1 MANQEYKQ
9 YKAHNWQASER
20 IDAELLNHMEVGIE
34 NLSNKIVSDFKFITD
49 FQSNMNTYIDTINNK
64 MNELDSYK
72 DNFENTAN
80 TAINTAINNRLGDY
94 ALKSSVE
101 GLLKAIYGSNAT
113 TYENEGAASLKAWIQ
128 SELSK
133 LASSTTITSM
143 QTNISD
149 LQTTAARI
157 QTALGTDY
165 NLTQSS
171 WDSNSI
177 STRLSNLS
185 TDLSSLNNTVRG
197 TSTSGST
204 TKTIVEQI
212 ADLNEYLGLTSSSV
226 ETNSLIDK
234 IESALGR
241 SLEPTAEEIN
251 TNNNLNYSL
260 LELIEA
266 LQTVLGLSNA
276 EEGEPSL
283 IQKIESALGRPLNPT
298 AEQIQ
303 EDELLDDSLLSLI
316 KTIRDTLGMSGGTS
330 GGTSNLIQKIDT
342 IVATLYGTS
351 APSSYALGDNYT
363 LARVLDDLYGKLLID
378 PNTEEISRENPLID
392 TLSSLPASV
401 STLNTKVKGLEDDK
415 SSYIRKDSTE
425 ASIWNNITSS
435 AYINADWKRFEAEDE
450 TYLRLIRKDK
460 DWPATV
466 ADLANET
473 VNTYIPLPKG
483 GGGGG
488 AAGSGTAIVTRIT
501 DATVQVLVGKSC
513 YLRYRLEARDNGGVL
528 SGAGTATWFI
538 GGVQVAT
545 SSAANIKAN
554 DDTTTINEF
563 DISPYLSVGS
573 NSVMLQ
579 ISVDTG
585 GDTPSIVRRTWTV
598 DVINLSLIWNYNE
611 ENIFDA
617 GTITLEWIPY
627 GAGINKTTYM
637 IIDNEEPVAISETVQ
652 SGITQSYTFEHNLSH
667 GAHTCKLYLAAT
679 INNIDETTEIQ
690 SHDIIVVQPLDTTP
704 IISSSAIITE
714 MEQYD
719 TVAIPI
725 VIYTPNSTVTNNV
738 ILAED
743 GEIKD
748 TWNNVN
754 RTLQTWNYSP
764 STVGVKTLTITVGS
778 VVKTIKMTVK
788 SISITNAEVEG
799 YDFKIKASDIISN
812 TALRNNEL
820 LSFSDN
826 FDWINGGLKTEKD
839 LNGNIQQYICI
850 KAGTTMTVNKQ
861 LFNSNLSTGLNFKI
875 ILKTANCSDYDA
887 KILDCYSN
895 DIGLELFAHSGI
907 LKSSVRQVTTQFSE
921 NTYIELEFE
930 VYGTNNNIRYIM
942 CWVDGVMSSVRVCDE
957 NDNFEQSTKVPIV
970 IGSENC
976 DVHIYLL
983 KNYYKTLSISE
994 HIANFIADAPNA
1006 TIMKARYNRNDILG
1020 KDNEI
1025 DYNRL
1030 RTAAPDCRIWLY
1042 DIHRMTTGKKDKVNV
1057 YRFQQFWENDK
1068 TEYFNGLYAENATLT
1083 VQGTSSVNYR
1093 KGAANTDIDFSGE
1106 NCILRS
1112 GNGEDL
1118 LADNLEI
1125 KGMKITETSIPITY
1139 ANLKVNFA
1147 SCEQVNNMCNA
1158 MWYQNFQPYP
1168 SLSNRDCMEFVMG
1181 VQFIHDR
1188 GLDEPTAEDPTTKQK
1203 MLEVPLFS
1211 EKTNRDA
1218 NKYYMYSIGNLGTSK
1233 KNTHIFHSENE
1244 CCIEVTDNT
1253 TEGQRMI
1260 AWPTNL
1266 DWSGDVKEADH
1277 SYEVRYPK
1285 KINDTIAAGWE
1296 RFVKWMAENNPRA
1309 ATNRTLITPETYPA
1323 YTFKGHNRPGT
1334 QVLQGTTVSQYAGT
1348 YTTDSFERRMA
1359 KMLSECEDYMAMDSV
1374 VYHFC
1379 FIERHTMVDNV
1390 AKNTFWSAE
1399 KTVKEINGVET
1410 EGYWIWDLSKNYDND
1425 TSDGNNN
1432 EGQLVFDYGNEAND
1446 SINGK
1451 MVFNAADS
1459 VWFIFISNL
1468 REACATM
1475 FINRESAYSNDGK
1488 YMGAWN
1494 SLSYHNFLLQQ
1505 QQKVPERVWNECY
1518 WYDYLR
1524 TYENNIDR
1532 SWISFLDGGQKIQQR
1547 KHYELFQELYL
1558 ASKYMSPL
1566 SIGNMI
1572 TMRGYTPTITE
1583 NMTEEQKA
1591 IIRATL
1597 AAVPSKSE
1605 VTVTMYNKCYLTVHM
1620 GNNFLQQKVEKG
1632 VPTTL
1637 TFKEHR
1643 PNWDENITYLVN
1655 DKVSYQEHI
1664 WVSKINNNINHIPSE
1679 NSEYWELSSSY
1690 LGLMDTVINIDTA
1703 SMVQE
1708 IGDLSPLYPGQ
1719 SSFGAAYRLRSIK
1732 IGSAHPDYQN
1742 LNISE
1747 TETGAFDFSTNA
1759 MLERLEIQNLKSVN
1773 APLTLTGCP
1782 ALKYLDAS
1790 GSSFTGYS
1798 FADGGLVTTAKLG
1811 NPNTITMRNLSYLA
1825 DANLTIDSTINLKYL
1840 TIDNCPL
1847 IDSFNRVQTLNELLN
1862 LNLLNVN
1869 WRVPGIDFN
1878 NFVNYVKGIP
1888 TYLVTGKV
1896 ELTQEMGSFNIN
1908 NLGDTFTKDLKFYY
1922 YDKTLPA
1929 WEQRTDGNGYS
1940 EGDRVHYNERIWV
1953 SNKNNNIDIP
1963 HEYSETVP
1971 DSEKSWLLQGNFP
1984 QPYYT
1989 VAFYGLYGNDFIG
2002 NQYIPSGSRFASNAF
2017 DSYFSNQYIKDYN
2030 IFKNP
2035 SWTEGMDTRLSKGPW
2050 SINDNELVIS
2060 DLDVYA
2066 REVTQYKL
2074 TYIMHTADP
2083 EVFLSDTY
2091 FYYEAGKT
2099 ISKSDVVMSD
2109 VPSFVRDYYKY
2120 TGEYWTA
2127 TDNRGLDPT
2136 AAQEE
2141 IPGNVIKEPYAET
2154 WYAVYKKTPNEYTIS
2169 IYNTD
2174 RNGQKQGEPLY
2185 SFTKNVVS
2193 SNSSNNEITY
2203 SELQAYRPGIG
2214 SSAKDKAIY
2223 IDETTMYQADLN
2235 QEKEE
2240 NRLYRFLNW
2249 RPYVSLTS
2257 KIPVT
2262 GDMDILAT
2270 YYKTDD
2276 VFTNYFLNKLTDCTL
2291 KDDITSL
2298 PDGAFLHNSNLT
2310 KLSTKASTIGKGSF
2324 SLFNDN
2330 NRRVF
2335 IFTNNNVSFNTHCF
2349 YNARNCLIIFT
2360 GTGSINVNDYAF
2372 DEIRNCTLIVLNS
2385 DEPIRTNGQQYYS
2398 FSNFYGNN
2406 NILYVTSN
2414 AYSRYVANNARD
2426 NIPNNL
2432 SGQESYLSVINI
2444 INDTNIKSLLE
2455 EAGLE

>member
-1 MANQEYKQ
+1 MAMNDTNYNVSGGDVTSNSGLIYSPK
-9 YKAHNWQASER
+9 KWQDNEKIDRVEMNNIEQGIQIALESRTELETISAESLQRIEDYYNNVLNPAINSVNSQIASLPTT
-20 IDAELLNHMEVGIE
+20 IQTEVNN
-34 NLSNKIVSDFKFITD
+34 NLSTNNQNIISSFI
-49 FQSNMNTYIDTINNK
+49 NLLGANYVEAN
-64 MNELDSYK
+64 
-72 DNFENTAN
+72 AN
-80 TAINTAINNRLGDY
+80 TLPLSLPNQMATVDSRLT
-94 ALKSSVE
+94 S
-101 GLLKAIYGSNAT
+101 
-113 TYENEGAASLKAWIQ
+113 
-128 SELSK
+128 
-133 LASSTTITSM
+133 LASSFSSINT
-143 QTNISD
+143 
-149 LQTTAARI
+149 
-157 QTALGTDY
+157 
-165 NLTQSS
+165 NLT
-171 WDSNSI
+171 DLNTYVRGANNLNSI
-177 STRLSNLS
+177 SSQVLALQNELGGGGS
-185 TDLSSLNNTVRG
+185 G
-197 TSTSGST
+197 TSF
-204 TKTIVEQI
+204 KE
-212 ADLNEYLGLTSSSV
+212 
-226 ETNSLIDK
+226 K
-234 IESALGR
+234 IENALGR
-241 SLEPTAEEIN
+241 ALEPTVEEIAED
-251 TNNNLNYSL
+251 TNVSSSL
-260 LELIEA
+260 LELIEN
-266 LQTVLGLSNA
+266 LQGVLGLSSSA
-276 EEGEPSL
+276 EGEPSL
-283 IQKIESALGRPLNPT
+283 IEKIEIALGRPLTPT
-298 AEQIQ
+298 EEQIQ
-303 EDELLDDSLLSLI
+303 ADELIDDSLLGLI
-316 KTIRDTLGMSGGTS
+316 KGIRGTLGMSGGTDE
-330 GGTSNLIQKIDT
+330 GENSNLIEKINAVVT
-342 IVATLYGTS
+342 VLYGNNS
-351 APSSYALGDNYT
+351 PENYDLGNNYT
-363 LARVLDDLYGKLLID
+363 LARVLDDLYGRLIED
-378 PNTEEISRENPLID
+378 SSTGEFSRSDDPLIEK
-392 TLSSLPASV
+392 LRNLPTSIN
-401 STLNTKVKGLEDDK
+401 TLNTKVSGLEDDR
-415 SSYIRKDSTE
+415 SSYIRNGSEQATKWDMV
-425 ASIWNNITSS
+425 ANS
-435 AYINADWKRFEAEDE
+435 AYINADWKKFEAEDE
-450 TYLRLIRKDK
+450 TYLRLIRKDI

-483 GGGGG
+483 GSGGG
-488 AAGSGTAIVTRIT
+488 ASGGGTAIVTRIT
-501 DATVQVLVGKSC
+501 DSAVQILVGKSC
-513 YLRYRLEARDNGGVL
+513 YLRYRLEARQND
-528 SGAGTATWFI
+528 GALVSAASTATWFV

-545 SSAANIKAN
+545 SEALNITSN
-554 DDTTTINEF
+554 EDTTTINEF

-573 NSVMLQ
+573 NNITLQ
-579 ISVDTG
+579 IAAETG
-585 GDTPSIVRRTWTV
+585 GDTPTIVRRTWV
-598 DVINLSLIWNYNE
+598 VRVINFSLTWNYNE
-611 ENIFDA
+611 ETVFDN
-617 GTITLEWIPY
+617 GIISLEWIPY
-627 GAGINKTTYM
+627 GANINKTTHIY
-637 IIDNEEPVAISETVQ
+637 IDRGTDHEIHITQSTQQ
-652 SGITQSYTFEHNLSH
+652 SGITQTYTFEHNLSH
-667 GAHTCKLYLAAT
+667 GVHECEMYLTAT
-679 INNIDETTEIQ
+679 INEIDETTESQ
-690 SHDIIVVQPLDTTP
+690 FHDIIIVQPLNTTP
-704 IISSSAIITE
+704 IISSSTIITE

-725 VIYTPNSTVTNNV
+725 VVYTPNSTVTNNI
-738 ILAED
+738 ILAENN
-743 GEIKD
+743 EIKD
-748 TWNNVN
+748 TWNNID
-754 RTLQTWNYSP
+754 RTVHYWNYSP
-764 STVGVKTLTITVGS
+764 STMGIKTLTITVGS
-778 VVKTIKMTVK
+778 VVKTITIEVK

-799 YDFKIKASDIISN
+799 YDFKIKASEILSN
-812 TALRNNEL
+812 TALKNHEL
-820 LSFSDN
+820 LSFSNN
-826 FDWINGGLKTEKD
+826 FDWINGGLKTERD
-839 LNGNIQQYICI
+839 STGNIQQYICI

-895 DIGLELFAHSGI
+895 NIGLELFAHNGI

-930 VYGTNNNIRYIM
+930 VYGTNSNIRYIM

-957 NDNFEQSTKVPIV
+957 NDNFEQTAKVPIV

-976 DVHIYLL
+976 DIHIYLL

-1006 TIMKARYNRNDILG
+1006 TVMKARYNRNDILG
-1020 KDNEI
+1020 QDNEI

-1296 RFVKWMAENNPRA
+1296 RFVKWMAENNPHA
-1309 ATNRTLITPETYPA
+1309 ATNSILTTPETYPA

-1399 KTVKEINGVET
+1399 KTMKEINGVET

-1468 REACATM
+1468 KEACATM

-1547 KHYELFQELYL
+1547 KHYESFQELYL

-1679 NSEYWELSSSY
+1679 NSDYWELSSSY

-1703 SMVQE
+1703 SMIQE

-1747 TETGAFDFSTNA
+1747 TETGTFDFSTNA

-1798 FADGGLVTTAKLG
+1798 FADGGLITTAKLG
-1811 NPNTITMRNLSYLA
+1811 NPNTITMRNLSYLT
-1825 DANLTIDSTINLKYL
+1825 DANLTLDSTVNLKYL

-1847 IDSFNRVQTLNELLN
+1847 IDSFNRIQALNELLN

-1869 WRVPGIDFN
+1869 WRVQGIDFN
-1878 NFVNYVKGIP
+1878 NFVNYIKEIP
-1888 TYLVTGKV
+1888 TYLVTGKI
-1896 ELTQEMGSFNIN
+1896 ELTPEMGSFNIGD
-1908 NLGDTFTKDLKFYY
+1908 LGDTFTKDLKFYY
-1922 YDKTLPA
+1922 YDINDPEAT
-1929 WEQRTDGNGYS
+1929 
-1940 EGDRVHYNERIWV
+1940 
-1953 SNKNNNIDIP
+1953 
-1963 HEYSETVP
+1963 
-1971 DSEKSWLLQGNFP
+1971 P
-1984 QPYYT
+1984 QLYYT
-1989 VAFYGLYGNDFIG
+1989 VSFYGLYGNDFIR
-2002 NQYIPSGSRFASNAF
+2002 NQYIPSGGKFIGNNF
-2017 DSYFSNQYIKDYN
+2017 EDYFTEQYIKNYN
-2030 IFKNP
+2030 IFKDSN
-2035 SWTEGMDTRLSKGPW
+2035 WQEGADIRLGFGSW
-2050 SINDNELVIS
+2050 SIDPDIPVAS

-2066 REVTQYKL
+2066 EEENEYKL
-2074 TYIMHTADP
+2074 TYIMHTANP
-2083 EVFLSDTY
+2083 EVFLSNRYTY
-2091 FYYEAGKT
+2091 YKEGEIIPKLT
-2099 ISKSDVVMSD
+2099 TDD
-2109 VPSFVRDYYKY
+2109 VPPFVRDYYKY
-2120 TGEYWTA
+2120 TYSYWTA
-2127 TDNRGLDPT
+2127 SNNTNMDPT
-2136 AAQEE
+2136 AAQESVPA
-2141 IPGNVIKEPYAET
+2141 IAIKEPYAEI
-2154 WYAVYKKTPNEYTIS
+2154 WYAVYQKNPNIYTVS
-2169 IYNTD
+2169 VYNVD
-2174 RNGQKQGEPLY
+2174 RNGNKQGEPLITL
-2185 SFTKNVVS
+2185 SKKVVS
-2193 SNSSNNEITY
+2193 TSNSENRVSFNELK
-2203 SELQAYRPGIG
+2203 EYRPGIG
-2214 SSAKDKAIY
+2214 SLAKNQAIY
-2223 IDETTMYQADLN
+2223 INDTTMYQSDIE
-2235 QEKEE
+2235 QENEE
-2240 NRLYRFLNW
+2240 DRLYRFLDW
-2249 RPYVSLTS
+2249 KPYVSSTTGVQ
-2257 KIPVT
+2257 VT

-2270 YYKTDD
+2270 YYKADD
-2276 VFTNYFLNKLTDCTL
+2276 VFTNYFLNKLTNCTL
-2291 KDDITSL
+2291 SDDIQIL
-2298 PDGAFLHNSNLT
+2298 PEGAFLHNSNLT
-2310 KLSTKASTIGKGSF
+2310 KLTTKATSVGKGSF
-2324 SLFNDN
+2324 SYFTDN
-2330 NRRVF
+2330 TRRIFV
-2335 IFTNNNVSFNTHCF
+2335 FTNNNVTFDNYCF
-2349 YNARNCLIIFT
+2349 YNLNNCLIIFT
-2360 GTGSINVNDYAF
+2360 GNGNISVNDYTF
-2372 DEIRNCTLIVLNS
+2372 DGLRNCIIIVQNS
-2385 DEPIRTNGQQYYS
+2385 DEPIHTNGSLYNCFNS
-2398 FSNFYGNN
+2398 FYGNN
-2406 NILYVTSN
+2406 NFLYITSN
-2414 AYSRYVANNARD
+2414 AYNRYRNNNITD

-2432 SGQESYLSVINI
+2432 NGEESYLSIINI
-2444 INDTNIKSLLE
+2444 INDNNIQEFLR
-2455 EAGLE
+2455 EADLV